1 MNKVE
6 KIIFIILSIFL
17 LLLSNVFAKY
27 NYKFTLNAYQFSY
40 NSPEIENTSNIIE
53 GKLVD

>member
-17 LLLSNVFAKY
+17 LLSSNAFAKY

-40 NSPEIENTSNIIE
+40 NNPEIENTSNIIE
-53 GKLVD
+53 DKLVD